1 MNNRIITYAAF
12 GVLAFLWLAFFA
24 AMLFNPGML
33 NAAWESFRGWQLIVQ
48 LVVGLLTLPVALGLW
63 IWNTSW
69 PIWLRLIL
77 VIGLAGVTLVTF
89 FPKKASRQPEISTAQ
104 S

>member
-1 MNNRIITYAAF
+1 MKNQIIAYIAF

-24 AMLFNPGML
+24 AMLINPELL
-33 NAAWESFRGWQLIVQ
+33 NTAWQTFRGWPLIVQ
-48 LVVGLLTLPVALGLW
+48 LVVGLLTLPVTLGLW
-63 IWNTSW
+63 IWNTAW

-77 VIGLAGVTLVTF
+77 VIGLAGVTLYTF
-89 FPKKASRQPEISTAQ
+89 FPKKSARQPEISTAE